1 MSTSFADLQT
11 LLADASLRDAHRLGR
26 RLEGARRIR
35 KPEARQ
41 AVLDEIA
48 GEAEKAAERTRLRG
62 ARVPRISYPEAL
74 PVSQKKD
81 AILKA
86 IRDHQVVIVAGETGS
101 GKTTQ
106 IPKICLELGRGVRGM
121 IGHTQP
127 RRIAARTVA
136 ERVAEELD
144 TPLGEA
150 VGWKVRFTD
159 QVNQDTTFIKLMT
172 DGILLAEI
180 QTDRELR
187 AYDTI
192 IIDEAH
198 ERSLNIDFLL
208 GYLAQLLPRRP
219 DLKVVITSATID
231 PERFARHF
239 GGFAT
244 VGTRGPIGSGDVPG
258 PGDAKGPGTATATG
272 TGTAEAT
279 GADPGPAAPT
289 AGGPVAG
296 PGPAG
301 PAGAAAPV
309 IEVSGRTYP
318 VEVRYR
324 PLLEEDGDE
333 GDRDQ
338 ITAISEAVDELQAEG
353 PGDILVFLS
362 GEREIRDTADAL
374 EKRGLRNTEILP
386 LYARLSHAEQHRV
399 FQRHSGRR
407 IVLATNVAETSL
419 TVPGIKYV
427 IDPGTARISRYSHRT
442 KVQRLPIERIS
453 QASANQRKG
462 RCGRTS
468 DGICIRLYSE
478 EDFESRPEFTDAE
491 ILRTNLASVI
501 LQMTAAGLGD
511 IEKFPFIDPP
521 DHRNIRDGVQLLQ
534 ELGAFDVAQAARQES
549 GQAARQEQEAE
560 QAVRQDAE
568 QPVRESRKGPRE
580 DSGRGSR
587 KDSSKRLTPL
597 GRKLSQ
603 LPVDP
608 RLARMVIEAD
618 RNGCVREVMVIA
630 AALSIQDPRERPAE
644 KQAQADQSHA
654 RFKDETSDF
663 LAFLNLWR
671 YVREQQKALSSS
683 AFRRMC
689 KAEYLNFL
697 RIREWQD
704 IYSQLRTV
712 AKQMG
717 IHLNED
723 DAADQAV
730 HVSLLAGL
738 LSHIGMKDVKD
749 GAKNEYLGAR
759 GAKFAVFPGS
769 ALFKKPPRFV
779 MSAELVETSR
789 LWARVNAKVEPEW
802 IEPLAGHLLKR
813 TYSEPHWEKDMAA
826 VMAYEKVTLYG
837 VPIVAQR
844 KVNYGRI
851 DPEISRELFV
861 RHALVEGDW
870 RTHHQFF
877 HDNRKL
883 LGEVEELEHRAR
895 RRDILVDDETL
906 YDFYDRRVP
915 DEVVSGAH
923 FDSWW
928 KKKRREEP
936 ELLDFERS
944 MLIND
949 KAGSVTKDDYP
960 DSWRQG
966 RLKFR
971 VTYQF
976 EPGTDAD
983 GVTVHIPLQVLNQVS
998 DEGFDWQIPGLR
1010 EEVVMELIRSLP
1022 KPIRRHYVPAPN
1034 YAKAFLER
1042 VASLPDPLAE
1052 PLPATLARE
1061 LKRMVGVPVTADDFD
1076 LSRVPDHLK
1085 VTFRIVDERRR
1096 GIAEDK
1102 DLEAL
1107 RLKLRPKARQALSK
1121 AAAATAERTGGA
1133 AVERT
1138 GLTDWTIG
1146 TLERVF
1152 ETRRAG
1158 QPVKAYPA
1166 LVDEGASVA
1175 VRLFDT
1181 EAEQR
1186 RAMWAG
1192 TRRLI
1197 LLNIPVNPA
1206 KFASDRLTNQQ
1217 KLALSSNPHG
1227 SVQALFDDC
1236 ATAAADKLIADH
1248 GGPAW
1253 DEASFRAL
1261 YDKVRADLV
1270 DATVR
1275 AVDQVRQ
1282 VLAAWQAC
1290 ERRLKATSSPALVK
1304 NVQDVREQ
1312 LAGLVPAGFVTRA
1325 GLRRLPDLMR
1335 YLVAVDRRLQQMP
1348 TSVQR
1353 DTTRME
1359 KVHEMRD
1366 EYAWLLEQL
1375 PQGRPVPQQV
1385 LDIRWMIE
1393 ELRVSYFAHALGTA
1407 YPVSDKRIVKA
1418 IDAAVP

>member
-1 MSTSFADLQT
+1 MSTHPAPALGA
-11 LLADASLRDAHRLGR
+11 LAPRLTELSLRDAHRLGR
-26 RLEGARRIR
+26 RLEGARKIR
-35 KPEARQ
+35 KPEARA
-41 AVLDEIA
+41 AVLAEI
-48 GEAEKAAERTRLRG
+48 EAEVGRAEDRMAGRRAL
-62 ARVPRISYPEAL
+62 VPEVTYPAQL

-81 AILKA
+81 DIAAA

-144 TPLGEA
+144 TPLGGA

-159 QVNQDTTFIKLMT
+159 QVNPDATFVKLMT

-208 GYLAQLLPRRP
+208 GYLAQLLPKRP

-231 PERFARHF
+231 PERFSRHF
-239 GGFAT
+239 GDA
-244 VGTRGPIGSGDVPG
+244 PI
-258 PGDAKGPGTATATG
+258 
-272 TGTAEAT
+272 
-279 GADPGPAAPT
+279 
-289 AGGPVAG
+289 
-296 PGPAG
+296 
-301 PAGAAAPV
+301 

-324 PLLEEDGDE
+324 PLLEEDGDDA
-333 GDRDQ
+333 DRDQ
-338 ITAISEAVDELQAEG
+338 ITAITDAVEELQKEG
-353 PGDILVFLS
+353 KGDILVFLS

-374 EKRGLRNTEILP
+374 TKKNYRFTEILP

-399 FQRHSGRR
+399 FQPHTGRR

-427 IDPGTARISRYSHRT
+427 IDPGFARISRYSHRT
-442 KVQRLPIERIS
+442 KVQRLPIEPVS

-478 EDFESRPEFTDAE
+478 DDFEARPEFTDAE

-511 IEKFPFIDPP
+511 IERFPFIDPP

-534 ELGAFDVAQAARQES
+534 ELNALDPAQK
-549 GQAARQEQEAE
+549 
-560 QAVRQDAE
+560 D
-568 QPVRESRKGPRE
+568 PR
-580 DSGRGSR
+580 
-587 KDSSKRLTPL
+587 KRLTET
-597 GRKLSQ
+597 GRKLAQ

-608 RLARMVIEAD
+608 RLARMVLEAD

-630 AALSIQDPRERPAE
+630 AALSIQDPRERPAD
-644 KQAQADQSHA
+644 KQAQADQQHA

-663 LAFLNLWR
+663 LAYLNLWR
-671 YVREQQKALSSS
+671 YVREQQRERGSSS
-683 AFRRMC
+683 FRRMC
-689 KAEYLNFL
+689 KQEYLNFL

-704 IYSQLRTV
+704 IYTQLRTV

-723 DAADQAV
+723 DAPADRV

-738 LSHIGMKDVKD
+738 LSHVGMKDVRE

-759 GAKFAVFPGS
+759 NAKFAVFPGS

-789 LWARVNAKVEPEW
+789 LWARVNARIEPEW
-802 IEPLAGHLLKR
+802 VEPLAAHLVKR
-813 TYSEPHWEKDMAA
+813 TYSEPHWEKDQAA
-826 VMAYEKVTLYG
+826 VMAFEKVTLYG

-851 DPEISRELFV
+851 DPEISRELFI
-861 RHALVEGDW
+861 RNALVEGDW
-870 RTHHQFF
+870 RTHHKFF
-877 HDNRKL
+877 SDNRRL
-883 LGEVEELEHRAR
+883 LTEVEELEHRAR

-906 YDFYDRRVP
+906 YDFYDRRIP
-915 DEVVSGAH
+915 EHVVSGAH

-928 KKKRREEP
+928 KHKRHEQP
-936 ELLDFERS
+936 DFLDFERE
-944 MLIND
+944 MLINE
-949 KAGSVTKDDYP
+949 KAGEVTKADYP

-966 RLKFR
+966 NLKFR

-976 EPGTDAD
+976 EPGADAD
-983 GVTVHIPLQVLNQVS
+983 GVTVHIPLQVLNQVT

-1010 EEVVMELIRSLP
+1010 EELVTELIRSLP
-1022 KPIRRHYVPAPN
+1022 KPIRRNYVPAPN
-1034 YAKAFLER
+1034 FAKAFLDR
-1042 VASLPDPLAE
+1042 AAAPSVSASLDRGDPHQE
-1052 PLPATLARE
+1052 PLTTAMTRE
-1061 LKRMVGVPVTADDFD
+1061 LRLMVGVPFEADDFD
-1076 LSRVPDHLK
+1076 LSKVPDHLK

-1096 GIAEDK
+1096 KLAEDK

-1107 RLKLRPKARQALSK
+1107 KLKLRPKARKALSQ
-1121 AAAATAERTGGA
+1121 AAAATAERSGGESL
-1133 AVERT
+1133 ERS

-1146 TLERVF
+1146 TLTRVF

-1166 LVDEGASVA
+1166 LVDDGDTVS
-1175 VRLFDT
+1175 VRLFDS
-1181 EAEQR
+1181 EAEQQQ
-1186 RAMWAG
+1186 AMWKG

-1197 LLNIPVNPA
+1197 LRNIPVNPA
-1206 KFASDRLTNQQ
+1206 KFASDRLTNAQ
-1217 KLALSSNPHG
+1217 KLALSANPHG
-1227 SVQALFDDC
+1227 SVQGLFDDC
-1236 ATAAADKLIADH
+1236 AMAAADKLIGDF

-1253 DEASFRAL
+1253 DEESYRKL
-1261 YDKVRADLV
+1261 YDRVRAEIV
-1270 DATVR
+1270 DTTVR
-1275 AVDQVRQ
+1275 TVGQVQQ

-1290 ERRLKATSSPALVK
+1290 ERRLKAVRSPALLP
-1304 NVQDVREQ
+1304 NLQDVRGQ
-1312 LAGLVPAGFVTRA
+1312 LDALVRPGFVTEA
-1325 GLRRLPDLMR
+1325 GLRRMPDLMR
-1335 YLVAVDRRLQQMP
+1335 YLVAADRRLQQMP
-1348 TSVQR
+1348 TNVQR
-1353 DTTRME
+1353 DTTRMQ

-1366 EYAWLLEQL
+1366 EYAWLLEQM
-1375 PQGRPVPQQV
+1375 PQGRPVPSAV

>member
-1 MSTSFADLQT
+1 MSTHPAPT
-11 LLADASLRDAHRLGR
+11 LGTLAPRLTELSLRDAHRLGR
-26 RLEGARRIR
+26 RLEGARKIR
-35 KPEARQ
+35 KPEARA
-41 AVLDEIA
+41 AVLAEI
-48 GEAEKAAERTRLRG
+48 EAEVAKAEQRVGERR
-62 ARVPRISYPEAL
+62 ARVPAVSYPEQL

-81 AILKA
+81 EIAAA

-106 IPKICLELGRGVRGM
+106 IPKICVELGRGVRGM

-136 ERVAEELD
+136 ERVADELD

-159 QVNQDTTFIKLMT
+159 QVNPDATFIKLMT

-208 GYLAQLLPRRP
+208 GYLAQLLPKRP

-231 PERFARHF
+231 PERFSRHF
-239 GGFAT
+239 GDA
-244 VGTRGPIGSGDVPG
+244 PI
-258 PGDAKGPGTATATG
+258 
-272 TGTAEAT
+272 
-279 GADPGPAAPT
+279 
-289 AGGPVAG
+289 
-296 PGPAG
+296 
-301 PAGAAAPV
+301 

-324 PLLEEDGDE
+324 PLLEEDGDDA
-333 GDRDQ
+333 DRDQ
-338 ITAISEAVDELQAEG
+338 ITAITDAVEELMGEG
-353 PGDILVFLS
+353 KGDILVFLS

-374 EKRGLRNTEILP
+374 EKKKYRFTEVLP

-399 FQRHSGRR
+399 FQQHTGRR

-427 IDPGTARISRYSHRT
+427 IDPGFARISRYSHRT
-442 KVQRLPIERIS
+442 KVQRLPIEPIS

-478 EDFESRPEFTDAE
+478 DDFDARPEFTDAE

-534 ELGAFDVAQAARQES
+534 ELGALDPAQKDVR
-549 GQAARQEQEAE
+549 
-560 QAVRQDAE
+560 
-568 QPVRESRKGPRE
+568 
-580 DSGRGSR
+580 
-587 KDSSKRLTPL
+587 KRLTDT
-597 GRKLSQ
+597 GRKLAQ

-608 RLARMVIEAD
+608 RLARMVLEAD
-618 RNGCVREVMVIA
+618 KNGCVREVMVIA

-644 KQAQADQSHA
+644 KQAQADQQHA

-671 YVREQQKALSSS
+671 YVREQQKERGSSS
-683 AFRRMC
+683 FRRMC
-689 KAEYLNFL
+689 KQEYLNFL

-704 IYSQLRTV
+704 IYTQLRTV

-717 IHLNED
+717 IHLNDQDAPED
-723 DAADQAV
+723 RV

-738 LSHIGMKDVKD
+738 LSHVGMKDVKE

-759 GAKFAVFPGS
+759 NAKFAIFPGS

-789 LWARVNAKVEPEW
+789 LWARVNAKIEPEW
-802 IEPLAGHLLKR
+802 VEPLAGHLLKR
-813 TYSEPHWEKDMAA
+813 TYSEPHWEKDQAA

-851 DPEISRELFV
+851 DPEVSRELFI
-861 RHALVEGDW
+861 RNALVEGDW
-870 RTHHQFF
+870 RTHHKFF
-877 HDNRKL
+877 ADNRKL
-883 LGEVEELEHRAR
+883 LTEVEELEHRAR

-906 YDFYDRRVP
+906 YDFYDQRVP
-915 DEVVSGAH
+915 EHVVSGAH

-928 KKKRREEP
+928 KHKRHDQP
-936 ELLDFERS
+936 DFLDFERE
-944 MLIND
+944 MLINE
-949 KAGSVTKDDYP
+949 KAGAVTKDDYP

-966 RLKFR
+966 PLKLR

-976 EPGTDAD
+976 EPGADAD
-983 GVTVHIPLQVLNQVS
+983 GVTVHVPLQVLNQVT

-1010 EEVVMELIRSLP
+1010 EQVVTELIRSLP
-1022 KPIRRHYVPAPN
+1022 KPIRRNYVPAPN
-1034 YAKAFLER
+1034 YAQKFLER
-1042 VASLPDPLAE
+1042 AVPLQE
-1052 PLPATLARE
+1052 PLTVTMARE
-1061 LKRMVGVPVTADDFD
+1061 LKRMVGVPFDAEDFD
-1076 LSRVPDHLK
+1076 WAKVPDHLK
-1085 VTFRIVDERRR
+1085 ITFRIVDERRR
-1096 GIAEDK
+1096 KLAEDK

-1107 RLKLRPKARQALSK
+1107 KLRLKPKARKALSQ
-1121 AAAATAERTGGA
+1121 AAAATAVRSGGESLERS
-1133 AVERT
+1133 

-1146 TLERVF
+1146 TLSRVF

-1166 LVDEGASVA
+1166 LVDDGDTVS

-1181 EAEQR
+1181 EAEQAQ
-1186 RAMWAG
+1186 AMWKG

-1197 LLNIPVNPA
+1197 LRNIPVNPA
-1206 KFASDRLTNQQ
+1206 KFASEKLTNQQ
-1217 KLALSSNPHG
+1217 KLNLSANPHG
-1227 SVQALFDDC
+1227 SIQALFDDC
-1236 ATAAADKLIADH
+1236 ATAAADKLIADF

-1253 DEASFRAL
+1253 DEESYRKL
-1261 YDKVRADLV
+1261 YDKVRAEIV
-1270 DATVR
+1270 DTTVR
-1275 AVDQVRQ
+1275 TVGQVQQ

-1290 ERRLKATSSPALVK
+1290 ERRLKAVRSPALLA
-1304 NVQDVREQ
+1304 NLQDVRGQ
-1312 LAGLVPAGFVTRA
+1312 LDALVKPGFVTEA
-1325 GLRRLPDLMR
+1325 GIRRLPDLMR
-1335 YLVAVDRRLQQMP
+1335 YLVAADRRLQQMP
-1348 TSVQR
+1348 TGVQR
-1353 DTTRME
+1353 DTSRME

-1366 EYAWLLEQL
+1366 EYAWLLEQM
-1375 PQGRPVPQQV
+1375 PPGRPVPQQV
-1385 LDIRWMIE
+1385 LDVRWMIE

-1418 IDAAVP
+1418 IDALAP

>member
-1 MSTSFADLQT
+1 MSTHPAPALGDLAPR
-11 LLADASLRDAHRLGR
+11 LAELSLRDAHRLGR

-35 KPEARQ
+35 KPEART
-41 AVLDEIA
+41 AVLAEI
-48 GEAEKAAERTRLRG
+48 EAEVTKAEARMAERR
-62 ARVPRISYPEAL
+62 ARVPAVTYPEQL
-74 PVSQKKD
+74 PVSQKKSD
-81 AILKA
+81 IADA

-136 ERVAEELD
+136 ERVADELD

-159 QVNQDTTFIKLMT
+159 QVNPDGTFVKLMT

-208 GYLAQLLPRRP
+208 GYLAQLLPKRP

-231 PERFARHF
+231 PERFSRHF
-239 GGFAT
+239 GDA
-244 VGTRGPIGSGDVPG
+244 PIV
-258 PGDAKGPGTATATG
+258 
-272 TGTAEAT
+272 
-279 GADPGPAAPT
+279 
-289 AGGPVAG
+289 
-296 PGPAG
+296 
-301 PAGAAAPV
+301 
-309 IEVSGRTYP
+309 EVSGRTYP

-324 PLLEEDGDE
+324 PLLEEDGDDA
-333 GDRDQ
+333 DRDQ
-338 ITAISEAVDELQAEG
+338 ITAITDAVEELQAEG
-353 PGDILVFLS
+353 KGDILVFLS

-374 EKRGLRNTEILP
+374 TKKNYRFTEVLP

-399 FQRHSGRR
+399 FQPHTGRR

-442 KVQRLPIERIS
+442 KVQRLPIEPVS

-478 EDFESRPEFTDAE
+478 DDFVSRPEFTDAE

-534 ELGAFDVAQAARQES
+534 ELNALDPTEKDVR
-549 GQAARQEQEAE
+549 
-560 QAVRQDAE
+560 
-568 QPVRESRKGPRE
+568 
-580 DSGRGSR
+580 
-587 KDSSKRLTPL
+587 KRLTET
-597 GRKLSQ
+597 GRKLAQ

-608 RLARMVIEAD
+608 RLARMVLEAD
-618 RNGCVREVMVIA
+618 KNGCAREVMVIA
-630 AALSIQDPRERPAE
+630 AALSIQDPRERPSD
-644 KQAQADQSHA
+644 KQTQADQQHA
-654 RFKDETSDF
+654 RFRDETSDF

-671 YVREQQKALSSS
+671 YVREQQKERGSS

-689 KAEYLNFL
+689 KQEFLNFL

-704 IYSQLRTV
+704 IYTQLRTV

-717 IHLNED
+717 IHLNEE
-723 DAADQAV
+723 DAADQSV

-738 LSHIGMKDVKD
+738 LSHVGMKDVKET
-749 GAKNEYLGAR
+749 GGESGRATGKNEYLGAR
-759 GAKFAVFPGS
+759 NAKFAIFPGS

-789 LWARVNAKVEPEW
+789 LWARVNAKIEPEW
-802 IEPLAGHLLKR
+802 VEPLAGHLLKR
-813 TYSEPHWEKDMAA
+813 TYSEPHWEKDQAA

-851 DPEISRELFV
+851 DPEASRELFI
-861 RHALVEGDW
+861 RNALVEGDW
-870 RTHHQFF
+870 RTHHKFF
-877 HDNRKL
+877 ADNRRL
-883 LGEVEELEHRAR
+883 LTEVEELEHRAR

-906 YDFYDRRVP
+906 FDFYDQRVP
-915 DEVVSGAH
+915 EHVVSGAH

-928 KKKRREEP
+928 KHKRHDEP

-944 MLIND
+944 MLINE
-949 KAGSVTKDDYP
+949 KAGAVTKDDYP

-976 EPGTDAD
+976 EPGADAD
-983 GVTVHIPLQVLNQVS
+983 GVTVHIPLQVLNQVT

-1010 EEVVMELIRSLP
+1010 EDVVTELIRSLP
-1022 KPIRRHYVPAPN
+1022 KPIRRNYVPAPN
-1034 YAKAFLER
+1034 VARAFLDR
-1042 VASLPDPLAE
+1042 AVPLQE
-1052 PLPATLARE
+1052 PLTTTMARE
-1061 LKRMVGVPVTADDFD
+1061 LKRMVGVTLTADDFD
-1076 LSRVPDHLK
+1076 WSRVPDHLK
-1085 VTFRIVDERRR
+1085 ITFRIVDERRR
-1096 GIAEDK
+1096 KLAEDK
-1102 DLEAL
+1102 DLQAL
-1107 RLKLRPKARQALSK
+1107 QLQLKPKARKAISQ
-1121 AAAATAERTGGA
+1121 AAAATAEREGGESL
-1133 AVERT
+1133 ERT

-1146 TLERVF
+1146 SLARVF

-1166 LVDEGASVA
+1166 LVDDGDTVS

-1181 EAEQR
+1181 EAEQAQ
-1186 RAMWAG
+1186 AMWKG

-1197 LLNIPVNPA
+1197 LRNIPVNPG
-1206 KFASDRLTNQQ
+1206 KFASDKLTNAQ
-1217 KLALSSNPHG
+1217 KLALSADPHG
-1227 SVQALFDDC
+1227 TVQALFDDC
-1236 ATAAADKLIADH
+1236 ATAAADKLIGDF

-1253 DEASFRAL
+1253 DEESYRKL
-1261 YDKVRADLV
+1261 YDRVRAEIV
-1270 DATVR
+1270 DTTVR
-1275 AVDQVRQ
+1275 TVGQVQQ

-1290 ERRLKATSSPALVK
+1290 ERRLKDVRSPVLLANLADVRGQLDALVK
-1304 NVQDVREQ
+1304 
-1312 LAGLVPAGFVTRA
+1312 PGFVTA
-1325 GLRRLPDLMR
+1325 TGLRRLADLMR
-1335 YLVAVDRRLQQMP
+1335 YLVAADRRLQQMP

-1359 KVHEMRD
+1359 KVHEMQD
-1366 EYAWLLEQL
+1366 EYAWLLEQM

-1418 IDAAVP
+1418 IDAAAP

>member
-1 MSTSFADLQT
+1 MSTSFADLQSQ
-11 LLADASLRDAHRLGR
+11 LGQLSLRDAHRLGR

-41 AVLDEIA
+41 SVLDEISAEAAKASERLA
-48 GEAEKAAERTRLRG
+48 GRS
-62 ARVPRISYPEAL
+62 ARMPALSYPEQL

-81 AILKA
+81 EILEA

-106 IPKICLELGRGVRGM
+106 IPKICMELGRGVRGM

-136 ERVAEELD
+136 ERVADELK

-159 QVNQDTTFIKLMT
+159 QVNPDATFVKLMT

-180 QTDRELR
+180 QTDRELL

-208 GYLAQLLPRRP
+208 GYLARLLPKRP

-231 PERFARHF
+231 PERFAKHF
-239 GGFAT
+239 GEA
-244 VGTRGPIGSGDVPG
+244 PIV
-258 PGDAKGPGTATATG
+258 
-272 TGTAEAT
+272 
-279 GADPGPAAPT
+279 
-289 AGGPVAG
+289 
-296 PGPAG
+296 
-301 PAGAAAPV
+301 
-309 IEVSGRTYP
+309 EVSGRTYP

-324 PLLEEDGDE
+324 PLLEGADDDTADS
-333 GDRDQ
+333 DRDQ
-338 ITAISEAVDELQAEG
+338 ITAICDAVDELDHEA
-353 PGDILVFLS
+353 PGDVLVFLS

-374 EKRGLRNTEILP
+374 NKRNLRHTEVLP

-399 FQRHSGRR
+399 FQRHTGRR

-427 IDPGTARISRYSHRT
+427 IDPGNARISRYSHRT

-478 EDFESRPEFTDAE
+478 DDFLTRPEFTDPE

-534 ELGAFDVAQAARQES
+534 ELGALETAEKSPEEGKR
-549 GQAARQEQEAE
+549 GQ
-560 QAVRQDAE
+560 
-568 QPVRESRKGPRE
+568 
-580 DSGRGSR
+580 
-587 KDSSKRLTPL
+587 RLTPL

-608 RLARMVIEAD
+608 RLARMVLEAD
-618 RNGCVREVMVIA
+618 KNGCAREVMVIA
-630 AALSIQDPRERPAE
+630 AALSIQDPRERPSE
-644 KQAQADQSHA
+644 KQTQADQNHA

-671 YVREQQKALSSS
+671 YIREQQKERGSSS
-683 AFRRMC
+683 FRRMC
-689 KAEYLNFL
+689 KQEYLNFL

-704 IYSQLRTV
+704 IYAQLRTV

-717 IHLNED
+717 ITVEELKGDEGVPE
-723 DAADQAV
+723 QAV
-730 HVSLLAGL
+730 HTSLLAGL
-738 LSHIGMKDVKD
+738 LSHIGLKDTE
-749 GAKNEYLGAR
+749 KNEYLGAR
-759 GAKFAVFPGS
+759 SAKFAIFPGS
-769 ALFKKPPRFV
+769 ALFKKQPRFV

-802 IEPLAGHLLKR
+802 IEPLAQHLLKR
-813 TYSEPHWEKDMAA
+813 TYSEPHWEKDQAA
-826 VMAYEKVTLYG
+826 VMAYERVTLYG

-844 KVNYGRI
+844 KINFGRI
-851 DPEISRELFV
+851 DQEASRDLFI
-861 RHALVEGDW
+861 RNALVEGDW

-906 YDFYDRRVP
+906 FDFYDRRIP
-915 DEVVSGAH
+915 EHVVSGAH

-928 KKKRREEP
+928 KHKRRDEP
-936 ELLDFERS
+936 DALDFERS
-944 MLIND
+944 MLINE
-949 KAGSVTKDDYP
+949 KAGAVTKDDYP

-966 RLKFR
+966 KLKFR

-976 EPGTDAD
+976 EPGADAD
-983 GVTVHIPLQVLNQVS
+983 GVTVHIPLQVLNQVTS
-998 DEGFDWQIPGLR
+998 EGFDWQIPGLR
-1010 EEVVMELIRSLP
+1010 EEVVTELIRSLP

-1034 YAKAFLER
+1034 YATKFLDR
-1042 VASLPDPLAE
+1042 AVPLQE
-1052 PLPATLARE
+1052 PLPLTLARE
-1061 LKRMVGVPVTADDFD
+1061 LQRMVGVPVTADDFD

-1085 VTFRIVDERRR
+1085 ITFRVTDERRR
-1096 GIAEDK
+1096 KVAEDK

-1107 RLKLRPKARQALSK
+1107 KVQLRPKARQALSK
-1121 AAAATAERTGGA
+1121 AAAATAGPSGESIERS
-1133 AVERT
+1133 

-1146 TLERVF
+1146 TLNRVF

-1166 LVDEGASVA
+1166 LVDQGATVA

-1181 EAEQR
+1181 EAEQQQ
-1186 RAMWAG
+1186 AMWRG

-1206 KFASDRLTNQQ
+1206 KFASDKLTNQQ
-1217 KLALSSNPHG
+1217 KLALSRNPHG
-1227 SVQALFDDC
+1227 SIQALFDDC
-1236 ATAAADKLIADH
+1236 ATAAADRLIAAH

-1253 DEASFRAL
+1253 DEASFRKL

-1270 DATVR
+1270 DLTVR
-1275 AVDQVRQ
+1275 TIGQVQ
-1282 VLAAWQAC
+1282 QILAAWQAC
-1290 ERRLKATSSPALVK
+1290 ERRLKATNSLVLIN
-1304 NVQDVREQ
+1304 NVTDVRDH
-1312 LAGLVPAGFVTRA
+1312 LARLVPPGFVTA
-1325 GLRRLPDLMR
+1325 TGLPRLPDLMR
-1335 YLVAVDRRLQQMP
+1335 YLVAEDRRLQQMP
-1348 TSVQR
+1348 TNVQR

-1359 KVHEMRD
+1359 KVHEMQD

-1375 PQGRPVPQQV
+1375 PQGRPVPKAV

-1407 YPVSDKRIVKA
+1407 QPVSDKRIVKA
-1418 IDAAVP
+1418 IDAAAP

>member
-1 MSTSFADLQT
+1 MSTSFADLQYR
-11 LLADASLRDAHRLGR
+11 LGQLSLRDAHRLGR

-41 AVLDEIA
+41 TVLDEIA
-48 GEAEKAAERTRLRG
+48 TEAGKAAERLALRATRMPAL
-62 ARVPRISYPEAL
+62 SYPEQL

-81 AILKA
+81 EILEA

-106 IPKICLELGRGVRGM
+106 IPKICMELGRGVRGM

-136 ERVAEELD
+136 ERVADELK

-159 QVNQDTTFIKLMT
+159 QVNPDATFVKLMT

-208 GYLAQLLPRRP
+208 GYLARLLPKRP

-239 GGFAT
+239 GEA
-244 VGTRGPIGSGDVPG
+244 PIV
-258 PGDAKGPGTATATG
+258 
-272 TGTAEAT
+272 
-279 GADPGPAAPT
+279 
-289 AGGPVAG
+289 
-296 PGPAG
+296 
-301 PAGAAAPV
+301 
-309 IEVSGRTYP
+309 EVSGRTYP

-324 PLLEEDGDE
+324 PLLEEEGDDS
-333 GDRDQ
+333 DRDQ
-338 ITAISEAVDELQAEG
+338 ITAICDAVDELQSEG
-353 PGDILVFLS
+353 PGDVLVFLS

-374 EKRGLRNTEILP
+374 NKKNLRHTEVLP

-399 FQRHSGRR
+399 FQRHTGRR

-427 IDPGTARISRYSHRT
+427 IDPGNARISRYSHRT

-478 EDFESRPEFTDAE
+478 DDFLTRPEFTDPE

-521 DHRNIRDGVQLLQ
+521 DHRNIRDGIQLLQ
-534 ELGAFDVAQAARQES
+534 ELGALDPE
-549 GQAARQEQEAE
+549 E
-560 QAVRQDAE
+560 
-568 QPVRESRKGPRE
+568 
-580 DSGRGSR
+580 
-587 KDSSKRLTPL
+587 KDPKKRLTQL

-608 RLARMVIEAD
+608 RLARMVIEAE
-618 RNGCVREVMVIA
+618 RNGCTREVMVIA
-630 AALSIQDPRERPAE
+630 AALSIQDPRERPSD
-644 KQAQADQSHA
+644 KQTQADQQHA

-671 YVREQQKALSSS
+671 YVREQQKERGSSS
-683 AFRRMC
+683 FRRMC
-689 KAEYLNFL
+689 KQEYLNYL

-704 IYSQLRTV
+704 IYAQLRTV

-717 IHLNED
+717 MQVEEPSAGT
-723 DAADQAV
+723 DAPEQSV
-730 HVSLLAGL
+730 HTSLLAGL
-738 LSHIGMKDVKD
+738 LSHIGLKDTE
-749 GAKNEYLGAR
+749 KNEYLGAR
-759 GAKFAVFPGS
+759 SAKFAIFPGS
-769 ALFKKPPRFV
+769 ALFKKQPRFV

-802 IEPLAGHLLKR
+802 IEPLAQHLLKR
-813 TYSEPHWEKDMAA
+813 TYSEPHWEKDQAA
-826 VMAYEKVTLYG
+826 VMAYERVTLYG

-844 KVNYGRI
+844 KINFGRI
-851 DPEISRELFV
+851 DAETSRDLFI
-861 RHALVEGDW
+861 RNALVEGDW

-906 YDFYDRRVP
+906 FDFYDRRIP
-915 DEVVSGAH
+915 DHVVSGAH

-928 KKKRREEP
+928 KHKRRDEP
-936 ELLDFERS
+936 DALDFERS
-944 MLIND
+944 MLINE
-949 KAGSVTKDDYP
+949 KAGAVTKDDYP

-966 RLKFR
+966 KLKFR

-976 EPGTDAD
+976 EPGADAD
-983 GVTVHIPLQVLNQVS
+983 GVTVHVPLQVLNQVTA
-998 DEGFDWQIPGLR
+998 EGFDWQIPGLR
-1010 EEVVMELIRSLP
+1010 KEVVTELIRSLP

-1034 YAKAFLER
+1034 YAGKFLDR
-1042 VASLPDPLAE
+1042 AVPLQE
-1052 PLPATLARE
+1052 PLPVTLARE
-1061 LKRMVGVPVTADDFD
+1061 LQRMVGVPVGADDFD
-1076 LSRVPDHLK
+1076 LTRIPDHLK
-1085 VTFRIVDERRR
+1085 ITFRIVDERRR
-1096 GIAEDK
+1096 KVAEDK
-1102 DLEAL
+1102 DLDAL
-1107 RLKLRPKARQALSK
+1107 KLQLRPKARQALSK
-1121 AAAATAERTGGA
+1121 AAAATAGPSGESIERS
-1133 AVERT
+1133 

-1146 TLERVF
+1146 TLNRVF

-1166 LVDEGASVA
+1166 LVDQGDTVA

-1181 EAEQR
+1181 EAEQLQS
-1186 RAMWAG
+1186 MWRG
-1192 TRRLI
+1192 TRKLI

-1206 KFASDRLTNQQ
+1206 KFASDKLTNQQ
-1217 KLALSSNPHG
+1217 KLALSRNPHG
-1227 SVQALFDDC
+1227 SIQALFEDC
-1236 ATAAADKLIADH
+1236 ATAAADRLIGAH

-1253 DEASFRAL
+1253 DEESFRKL

-1270 DATVR
+1270 ALTEHTVK
-1275 AVDQVRQ
+1275 QVQQ

-1290 ERRLKATSSPALVK
+1290 ERRLKATNSLVLVNNVTDARGQLAALV
-1304 NVQDVREQ
+1304 
-1312 LAGLVPAGFVTRA
+1312 PPGFVTA
-1325 GLRRLPDLMR
+1325 TGLRRLPDLMR

-1348 TSVQR
+1348 TAVQR

-1359 KVHEMRD
+1359 KVHEMQD
-1366 EYAWLLEQL
+1366 EYAWLLEQM
-1375 PQGRPVPQQV
+1375 PRGRPVPQEV

-1418 IDAAVP
+1418 IDAAAP

>member
-1 MSTSFADLQT
+1 MSTHPAPALGT
-11 LLADASLRDAHRLGR
+11 LAPRLTELSLRDAHRLGR
-26 RLEGARRIR
+26 RLEGARKIR
-35 KPEARQ
+35 KPEARA
-41 AVLDEIA
+41 AVLAEIETEVA
-48 GEAEKAAERTRLRG
+48 KAEQRIGERR
-62 ARVPRISYPEAL
+62 ARVPAVSYPEQL

-81 AILKA
+81 EIAAA

-106 IPKICLELGRGVRGM
+106 IPKICVELGRGVRGM

-136 ERVAEELD
+136 ERVADELD
-144 TPLGEA
+144 TPLGET

-159 QVNQDTTFIKLMT
+159 QVNPQSTFIKLMT

-208 GYLAQLLPRRP
+208 GYLAQLLPKRP

-231 PERFARHF
+231 PERFSRHF
-239 GGFAT
+239 GDA
-244 VGTRGPIGSGDVPG
+244 PI
-258 PGDAKGPGTATATG
+258 
-272 TGTAEAT
+272 
-279 GADPGPAAPT
+279 
-289 AGGPVAG
+289 
-296 PGPAG
+296 
-301 PAGAAAPV
+301 

-324 PLLEEDGDE
+324 PLLEEDGDDS
-333 GDRDQ
+333 DRDQ
-338 ITAISEAVDELQAEG
+338 ITAITDAVEELMGEG
-353 PGDILVFLS
+353 KGDILVFLS

-374 EKRGLRNTEILP
+374 EKKKYRFTEILP

-399 FQRHSGRR
+399 FQQHTGRR

-427 IDPGTARISRYSHRT
+427 IDPGFARISRYSHRT
-442 KVQRLPIERIS
+442 KVQRLPIEPVS

-478 EDFESRPEFTDAE
+478 DDFNARPEFTDAE

-534 ELGAFDVAQAARQES
+534 ELGALDPAQKDVR
-549 GQAARQEQEAE
+549 
-560 QAVRQDAE
+560 
-568 QPVRESRKGPRE
+568 
-580 DSGRGSR
+580 
-587 KDSSKRLTPL
+587 KRLTDT
-597 GRKLSQ
+597 GRKLAQ

-608 RLARMVIEAD
+608 RLARMVLEAD
-618 RNGCVREVMVIA
+618 KNGCVREVMVIA

-644 KQAQADQSHA
+644 KQAQADQQHA

-671 YVREQQKALSSS
+671 YVREQQKERGSSS
-683 AFRRMC
+683 FRRMC
-689 KAEYLNFL
+689 KQEYLNFL

-704 IYSQLRTV
+704 IYTQLRTV

-717 IHLNED
+717 IHLNDAD
-723 DAADQAV
+723 DAAPDDRV

-738 LSHIGMKDVKD
+738 LSHVGMKDVKE

-759 GAKFAVFPGS
+759 NAKFAIFPGS

-789 LWARVNAKVEPEW
+789 LWARVNAKIEPEW
-802 IEPLAGHLLKR
+802 VEPLAGHLLKR
-813 TYSEPHWEKDMAA
+813 TYSEPHWEKDQAA

-851 DPEISRELFV
+851 DPEVSRELFI
-861 RHALVEGDW
+861 RNALVEGDW
-870 RTHHQFF
+870 RTHHKFF
-877 HDNRKL
+877 ADNRKL
-883 LGEVEELEHRAR
+883 LTEVEELEHRAR

-906 YDFYDRRVP
+906 YDFYDQRVP
-915 DEVVSGAH
+915 EHVVSGAH

-928 KKKRREEP
+928 KHKRHEQP
-936 ELLDFERS
+936 DFLDFERE
-944 MLIND
+944 MLINE
-949 KAGSVTKDDYP
+949 KAGAVTKDDYP

-966 RLKFR
+966 PLKFR

-976 EPGTDAD
+976 EPGADAD
-983 GVTVHIPLQVLNQVS
+983 GVTVHVPLQVLNQVT

-1010 EEVVMELIRSLP
+1010 EQVVTELIRSLP
-1022 KPIRRHYVPAPN
+1022 KPVRRHYVPAPN
-1034 YAKAFLER
+1034 YAQAFLDR
-1042 VASLPDPLAE
+1042 AVPLQE
-1052 PLPATLARE
+1052 PLTVTMARE
-1061 LKRMVGVPVTADDFD
+1061 LKRMVGVPFDAEDFD
-1076 LSRVPDHLK
+1076 WAKVPDHLK
-1085 VTFRIVDERRR
+1085 ITFRIVDERRR
-1096 GIAEDK
+1096 KLAEDK

-1107 RLKLRPKARQALSK
+1107 KLRLRPKARKALSQ
-1121 AAAATAERTGGA
+1121 AAAATAQRSGGESLERS
-1133 AVERT
+1133 

-1146 TLERVF
+1146 TLTRVF

-1166 LVDEGASVA
+1166 LVDDGPQANTVS

-1181 EAEQR
+1181 EAEQAQ
-1186 RAMWAG
+1186 AMWKG

-1197 LLNIPVNPA
+1197 LRNIPVNPA
-1206 KFASDRLTNQQ
+1206 KFASENLTNQQ
-1217 KLALSSNPHG
+1217 KLGLSANPHG
-1227 SVQALFDDC
+1227 SIQALFDDC
-1236 ATAAADKLIADH
+1236 AMAAADKLIADF

-1253 DEASFRAL
+1253 DEESYRKL
-1261 YDKVRADLV
+1261 YDKVRAEIV
-1270 DATVR
+1270 DTTVR
-1275 AVDQVRQ
+1275 TVGQVQQ

-1290 ERRLKATSSPALVK
+1290 ERRLKTVRSPALLA
-1304 NVQDVREQ
+1304 NLQDVRTQ
-1312 LAGLVPAGFVTRA
+1312 LDALVKPGFVTEA
-1325 GLRRLPDLMR
+1325 GIKRLPDLMR
-1335 YLVAVDRRLQQMP
+1335 YLVAADRRLQQMP
-1348 TSVQR
+1348 TDAQR
-1353 DTTRME
+1353 DTSRME

-1366 EYAWLLEQL
+1366 EYAWLLEQM

-1385 LDIRWMIE
+1385 LEVRWMIE

-1418 IDAAVP
+1418 IDALAP

>member
-1 MSTSFADLQT
+1 MSTHPAPAPGSPAFADLAARLT
-11 LLADASLRDAHRLGR
+11 ELSLRDAHRLGR

-35 KPEARQ
+35 KPQAQ
-41 AVLDEIA
+41 AAVLTEI
-48 GEAEKAAERTRLRG
+48 EAEVDKGQERTAVRRAL
-62 ARVPRISYPEAL
+62 VPAVTYPEQL

-81 AILKA
+81 EIAAA

-159 QVNQDTTFIKLMT
+159 QVNQDATFVKLMT

-180 QTDRELR
+180 QTDRELH
-187 AYDTI
+187 AYDTL

-208 GYLAQLLPRRP
+208 GYLAQLLPKRP

-231 PERFARHF
+231 PERFSRHF
-239 GGFAT
+239 GDA
-244 VGTRGPIGSGDVPG
+244 PIV
-258 PGDAKGPGTATATG
+258 
-272 TGTAEAT
+272 
-279 GADPGPAAPT
+279 
-289 AGGPVAG
+289 
-296 PGPAG
+296 
-301 PAGAAAPV
+301 
-309 IEVSGRTYP
+309 EVSGRTYP

-324 PLLEEDGDE
+324 PLLEDDSDDS
-333 GDRDQ
+333 DRDQ
-338 ITAISEAVDELQAEG
+338 ITAICDAVEELQGEG
-353 PGDILVFLS
+353 KGDILVFLS

-374 EKRGLRNTEILP
+374 TKKNYRFTEVLP

-399 FQRHSGRR
+399 FQQHTGRR

-427 IDPGTARISRYSHRT
+427 IDPGFARISRYSHRT
-442 KVQRLPIERIS
+442 KVQRLPIEAIS

-478 EDFESRPEFTDAE
+478 DDFEARPEFTDAE

-534 ELGAFDVAQAARQES
+534 ELGALDP
-549 GQAARQEQEAE
+549 AE
-560 QAVRQDAE
+560 
-568 QPVRESRKGPRE
+568 
-580 DSGRGSR
+580 
-587 KDSSKRLTPL
+587 KDSRKRLTQT
-597 GRKLSQ
+597 GRKLAQ

-608 RLARMVIEAD
+608 RLARMVLEAD
-618 RNGCVREVMVIA
+618 KNGCVREVMVIA
-630 AALSIQDPRERPAE
+630 AALSIQDPRERPAD
-644 KQAQADQSHA
+644 KQTQADQQHA

-663 LAFLNLWR
+663 LAYLNLWR
-671 YVREQQKALSSS
+671 YVREQQKERGSSS
-683 AFRRMC
+683 FRRMC
-689 KAEYLNFL
+689 KQEYLNFL

-704 IYSQLRTV
+704 IYTQLRTV

-717 IHLNED
+717 IHLNEE
-723 DAADQAV
+723 DAADQSV

-738 LSHIGMKDVKD
+738 LSHVGMKDVKD
-749 GAKNEYLGAR
+749 GNKNEYLGAR
-759 GAKFAVFPGS
+759 SAKFAIFPGS
-769 ALFKKPPRFV
+769 ALFKKQPRFV

-789 LWARVNAKVEPEW
+789 LWARVNAKIEPEW
-802 IEPLAGHLLKR
+802 VEPLAEHLLKR
-813 TYSEPHWEKDMAA
+813 TYSEPHWEKDQAA

-851 DPEISRELFV
+851 DPESSRELFI
-861 RHALVEGDW
+861 RNALVEGDW
-870 RTHHQFF
+870 RTHHKFF
-877 HDNRKL
+877 ADNRKL
-883 LGEVEELEHRAR
+883 LSEVEELEHRAR
-895 RRDILVDDETL
+895 RRDIVVDDETL
-906 YDFYDRRVP
+906 FDFYDERVP
-915 DEVVSGAH
+915 EHVVSGAH

-928 KKKRREEP
+928 KRKRHEQP
-936 ELLDFERS
+936 EFLDFERA
-944 MLIND
+944 MLIRES
-949 KAGSVTKDDYP
+949 AEAVTKADYP
-960 DSWRQG
+960 DAWHQG
-966 RLKFR
+966 PLKFR

-976 EPGTDAD
+976 EPGADAD
-983 GVTVHIPLQVLNQVS
+983 GVTVHVPLQVLNQVT

-1010 EEVVMELIRSLP
+1010 EELVTELIRSLP
-1022 KPIRRHYVPAPN
+1022 KPIRRNYVPAPN
-1034 YAKAFLER
+1034 FAQRFLATA
-1042 VASLPDPLAE
+1042 VPLQE
-1052 PLPATLARE
+1052 PLTVTMARE
-1061 LKRMVGVPVTADDFD
+1061 LKRMVGVPFDAEDFD
-1076 LSRVPDHLK
+1076 WARVPEHLRI
-1085 VTFRIVDERRR
+1085 TFRIVDERRR
-1096 GIAEDK
+1096 NLAEDK

-1107 RLKLRPKARQALSK
+1107 RLKLRPKARQALSQ
-1121 AAAATAERTGGA
+1121 AAAATASREGGESLERK
-1133 AVERT
+1133 

-1146 TLERVF
+1146 SLTRVF

-1166 LVDEGASVA
+1166 LVDDGDTVS

-1181 EAEQR
+1181 EAEQAE
-1186 RAMWAG
+1186 AMWKG

-1197 LLNIPVNPA
+1197 VRNIPVSPA
-1206 KFASDRLTNQQ
+1206 KFASEKLTNPQ
-1217 KLALSSNPHG
+1217 KLALSANPHG
-1227 SVQALFDDC
+1227 TIQALFDDC
-1236 ATAAADKLIADH
+1236 ATAAADKLIGDF

-1253 DEASFRAL
+1253 DEESYRKL
-1261 YDKVRADLV
+1261 YDKVRAEIV
-1270 DATVR
+1270 DTTVR
-1275 AVDQVRQ
+1275 TVGQVQQ

-1290 ERRLKATSSPALVK
+1290 ERRLKTVRSPALLA
-1304 NVQDVREQ
+1304 NLADVRAQ
-1312 LAGLVPAGFVTRA
+1312 LDALVRPGFVTA
-1325 GLRRLPDLMR
+1325 TGLRRLPDLMR
-1335 YLVAVDRRLQQMP
+1335 YLVAADRRLQQMP
-1348 TSVQR
+1348 TNVQR

-1385 LDIRWMIE
+1385 LDVRWMIE

-1407 YPVSDKRIVKA
+1407 YPISDKRIVKA
-1418 IDAAVP
+1418 IDALAP

>member
-1 MSTSFADLQT
+1 MSTHPAPALGT
-11 LLADASLRDAHRLGR
+11 LAPRLTELSLRDAHRLGR
-26 RLEGARRIR
+26 RLEGARKIR
-35 KPEARQ
+35 KPEARA
-41 AVLDEIA
+41 AVLAEI
-48 GEAEKAAERTRLRG
+48 EAEVAKAEARIGERT
-62 ARVPRISYPEAL
+62 ARVPAVTYPEQL
-74 PVSQKKD
+74 PVSQKKTEIAD
-81 AILKA
+81 A

-159 QVNQDTTFIKLMT
+159 QVNPDATFIKLMT

-231 PERFARHF
+231 PERFSRHF
-239 GGFAT
+239 GDA
-244 VGTRGPIGSGDVPG
+244 PIV
-258 PGDAKGPGTATATG
+258 
-272 TGTAEAT
+272 
-279 GADPGPAAPT
+279 
-289 AGGPVAG
+289 
-296 PGPAG
+296 
-301 PAGAAAPV
+301 
-309 IEVSGRTYP
+309 EVSGRTYP

-324 PLLEEDGDE
+324 PLLEEDTDDA
-333 GDRDQ
+333 DRDQ
-338 ITAISEAVDELQAEG
+338 ITAITDAVEELMAEG

-374 EKRGLRNTEILP
+374 TRKQYRFTEILP

-399 FQRHSGRR
+399 FQPHTGRR

-427 IDPGTARISRYSHRT
+427 IDPGFARISRYSHRT
-442 KVQRLPIERIS
+442 KVQRLPIEPVS

-468 DGICIRLYSE
+468 DGICVRLYSE
-478 EDFESRPEFTDAE
+478 DDFVARPEFTDAE

-534 ELGAFDVAQAARQES
+534 ELGALDPTQK
-549 GQAARQEQEAE
+549 
-560 QAVRQDAE
+560 D
-568 QPVRESRKGPRE
+568 PR
-580 DSGRGSR
+580 
-587 KDSSKRLTPL
+587 KRLTDT
-597 GRKLSQ
+597 GRKLAQ

-608 RLARMVIEAD
+608 RLARMVLEAD
-618 RNGCVREVMVIA
+618 KNGCVREVMVIA
-630 AALSIQDPRERPAE
+630 AALSIQDPRERPAD
-644 KQAQADQSHA
+644 KQTQADQQHA

-663 LAFLNLWR
+663 LAYLNLWR
-671 YVREQQKALSSS
+671 YIREQQKERGSSS
-683 AFRRMC
+683 FRRMC
-689 KAEYLNFL
+689 KQEYLNFL

-704 IYSQLRTV
+704 IYTQLRTV

-717 IHLNED
+717 IHVNED
-723 DAADQAV
+723 DAPADRI

-738 LSHIGMKDVKD
+738 LSHIGMKDVKE

-759 GAKFAVFPGS
+759 NAKFAIFPGS

-789 LWARVNAKVEPEW
+789 LWARVNAKIEPEW
-802 IEPLAGHLLKR
+802 VEPLAGHLLKR
-813 TYSEPHWEKDMAA
+813 TYSEPHWEKDQAA

-851 DPEISRELFV
+851 DPEASRELFI
-861 RHALVEGDW
+861 RNALVEGDW
-870 RTHHQFF
+870 RTHHKFF
-877 HDNRKL
+877 ADNRRL
-883 LGEVEELEHRAR
+883 LSEVEELEHRAR
-895 RRDILVDDETL
+895 RRDIVVDDETL
-906 YDFYDRRVP
+906 FDFYDQRVP
-915 DEVVSGAH
+915 EHVVSGAH

-928 KKKRREEP
+928 KHKRHEQP
-936 ELLDFERS
+936 DFLDFERE
-944 MLIND
+944 MLINE
-949 KAGSVTKDDYP
+949 KAGAVTKDDYP

-976 EPGTDAD
+976 EPGADAD
-983 GVTVHIPLQVLNQVS
+983 GVTVHIPLQVLNQVT

-1010 EEVVMELIRSLP
+1010 EELVTELIRSLP
-1022 KPIRRHYVPAPN
+1022 KPIRRNYVPAPN
-1034 YAKAFLER
+1034 YAKAFLEKA
-1042 VASLPDPLAE
+1042 VPLQE
-1052 PLPATLARE
+1052 PLTTTMARE
-1061 LKRMVGVPVTADDFD
+1061 LKRMVGVPFEQEDFD
-1076 LSRVPDHLK
+1076 WSKVPDHLK
-1085 VTFRIVDERRR
+1085 ITFRIVDERRR
-1096 GIAEDK
+1096 KLAEDK

-1107 RLKLRPKARQALSK
+1107 KLKLKPKARKALSQ
-1121 AAAATAERTGGA
+1121 AAAATAERQGGESL
-1133 AVERT
+1133 ERT

-1146 TLERVF
+1146 TLTQVF

-1158 QPVKAYPA
+1158 QPVKAFPA
-1166 LVDEGASVA
+1166 LVDDGDTVS

-1181 EAEQR
+1181 EAEQAE
-1186 RAMWAG
+1186 AMWKG

-1197 LLNIPVNPA
+1197 LRNIPVNPA
-1206 KFASDRLTNQQ
+1206 KFASEKLTNQQ
-1217 KLALSSNPHG
+1217 KLALSANPHG
-1227 SVQALFDDC
+1227 TMQALFDDC
-1236 ATAAADKLIADH
+1236 AMAAADKLIGDF

-1253 DEASFRAL
+1253 DEESYRKLFDR
-1261 YDKVRADLV
+1261 VRAEIV
-1270 DATVR
+1270 DTTVR
-1275 AVDQVRQ
+1275 TVAQVQQ

-1290 ERRLKATSSPALVK
+1290 ERRLKAVRSPALLP
-1304 NVQDVREQ
+1304 NLADVRAQ
-1312 LAGLVPAGFVTRA
+1312 LDALVKPGFVTEA
-1325 GLRRLPDLMR
+1325 GIRRLPDLMR
-1335 YLVAVDRRLQQMP
+1335 YLVAADRRLQQMP
-1348 TSVQR
+1348 TNVQR
-1353 DTTRME
+1353 DTTRMD
-1359 KVHEMRD
+1359 KVREMQD

-1375 PQGRPVPQQV
+1375 PQGRPVPSSV
-1385 LDIRWMIE
+1385 RDIRWMIE

-1407 YPVSDKRIVKA
+1407 YPISDKRIVKA
-1418 IDAAVP
+1418 IDAVAP

>member
-1 MSTSFADLQT
+1 MSTHSAPALGS
-11 LLADASLRDAHRLGR
+11 LASRLTELSLRDAHRLGR
-26 RLEGARRIR
+26 RLEGARKIR
-35 KPEARQ
+35 KPEARA
-41 AVLDEIA
+41 AVLGEI
-48 GEAEKAAERTRLRG
+48 EAEVAAAEERMGARR
-62 ARVPRISYPEAL
+62 ARVPEVRYPEQL

-81 AILKA
+81 AIAEA

-106 IPKICLELGRGVRGM
+106 IPKICMELGRGVRGM

-159 QVNQDTTFIKLMT
+159 QVNPDATFVKLMT

-208 GYLAQLLPRRP
+208 GYLAQLLPKRP

-231 PERFARHF
+231 PERFSRHF
-239 GGFAT
+239 GDA
-244 VGTRGPIGSGDVPG
+244 PI
-258 PGDAKGPGTATATG
+258 
-272 TGTAEAT
+272 
-279 GADPGPAAPT
+279 
-289 AGGPVAG
+289 
-296 PGPAG
+296 
-301 PAGAAAPV
+301 

-324 PLLEEDGDE
+324 PLLEEDSDDA
-333 GDRDQ
+333 DRDQ
-338 ITAISEAVDELQAEG
+338 ITAITDAVEELMAEG

-374 EKRGLRNTEILP
+374 TRKRYRSTEVLP

-399 FQRHSGRR
+399 FQQHGGRR

-427 IDPGTARISRYSHRT
+427 IDPGFARISRYSHRT
-442 KVQRLPIERIS
+442 KVQRLPIEPVS

-478 EDFESRPEFTDAE
+478 DDFLARPEFTDAE

-501 LQMTAAGLGD
+501 LQMTAAGLGE

-521 DHRNIRDGVQLLQ
+521 DHRNIRDGVQLLH
-534 ELGAFDVAQAARQES
+534 ELGALDPTQK
-549 GQAARQEQEAE
+549 
-560 QAVRQDAE
+560 D
-568 QPVRESRKGPRE
+568 PR
-580 DSGRGSR
+580 
-587 KDSSKRLTPL
+587 KRLTQT
-597 GRKLSQ
+597 GRKLAQ

-608 RLARMVIEAD
+608 RLARMVLEAD
-618 RNGCVREVMVIA
+618 RNGCAREVMVIA
-630 AALSIQDPRERPAE
+630 AALSIQDPRERPSD
-644 KQAQADQSHA
+644 KQTQADQQHA
-654 RFKDETSDF
+654 RFRDETSDF

-671 YVREQQKALSSS
+671 YVREQQKERGSSS
-683 AFRRMC
+683 FRRMC
-689 KAEYLNFL
+689 KQEFLNFL

-704 IYSQLRTV
+704 IYTQLRTV

-717 IHLNED
+717 IHLNEE
-723 DAADQAV
+723 DAPADRI
-730 HVSLLAGL
+730 HVSLLSGL
-738 LSHIGMKDVKD
+738 LSHIGMKDVKESKDSGQGGRRD
-749 GAKNEYLGAR
+749 GGRNEYLGAR
-759 GAKFAVFPGS
+759 NAKFAVFPGS

-789 LWARVNAKVEPEW
+789 LWARVNAKIEPEW
-802 IEPLAGHLLKR
+802 VEPLAEHLLKR
-813 TYSEPHWEKDMAA
+813 TYSEPHWEKDQAA

-851 DPEISRELFV
+851 DPEVSRELFI
-861 RHALVEGDW
+861 RNALVEGDW
-870 RTHHQFF
+870 RTHHKFYA
-877 HDNRKL
+877 DNRKL
-883 LGEVEELEHRAR
+883 LTEVEELEHRAR

-906 YDFYDRRVP
+906 FDFYDRRIP
-915 DEVVSGAH
+915 DHVVSGAH

-928 KKKRREEP
+928 KHKRREEP
-936 ELLDFERS
+936 EFLDFERE
-944 MLIND
+944 MLIRESAD
-949 KAGSVTKDDYP
+949 AVTKADYP
-960 DSWRQG
+960 DTWRQG
-966 RLKFR
+966 PLKFR

-976 EPGTDAD
+976 EPGADAD
-983 GVTVHIPLQVLNQVS
+983 GVTVHIPLQVLNQVT

-1010 EEVVMELIRSLP
+1010 EDVVTELIRSLP
-1022 KPIRRHYVPAPN
+1022 KPIRRNYVPAPN

-1042 VASLPDPLAE
+1042 AVPLQE
-1052 PLPATLARE
+1052 PLTVTMARE
-1061 LKRMVGVPVTADDFD
+1061 LKRMVGVPFEADDFD
-1076 LSRVPDHLK
+1076 WSRVPDHLK

-1096 GIAEDK
+1096 TLAEDK

-1107 RLKLRPKARQALSK
+1107 KLKLRPKARKALSQ
-1121 AAAATAERTGGA
+1121 AAAATAQREGGESLER
-1133 AVERT
+1133 R

-1146 TLERVF
+1146 SLTQVF

-1166 LVDEGASVA
+1166 LVDDGDSVS
-1175 VRLFDT
+1175 VRLFDS
-1181 EAEQR
+1181 EAEQAE
-1186 RAMWAG
+1186 AMWKG
-1192 TRRLI
+1192 TRRLV
-1197 LLNIPVNPA
+1197 LLGIPVNPA
-1206 KFASDRLTNQQ
+1206 KFASEKLTNPQ
-1217 KLALSSNPHG
+1217 KLALSANPHG

-1236 ATAAADKLIADH
+1236 ATAAADKLIADF
-1248 GGPAW
+1248 GGPVW
-1253 DEASFRAL
+1253 DEESFRKL
-1261 YDKVRADLV
+1261 FDKVRAEIV
-1270 DATVR
+1270 DTTVR
-1275 AVDQVRQ
+1275 AVGQVQQ

-1290 ERRLKATSSPALVK
+1290 ERRLKGVSSPALLP
-1304 NVQDVREQ
+1304 NLQDVRKQ
-1312 LAGLVPAGFVTRA
+1312 LDGLVRPGFVTGT

-1335 YLVAVDRRLQQMP
+1335 YLVAADRRLQQMP
-1348 TSVQR
+1348 TNVQR
-1353 DTTRME
+1353 DTTRMA
-1359 KVHEMRD
+1359 KVHEMQD
-1366 EYAWLLEQL
+1366 EYAWLLEQM

-1385 LDIRWMIE
+1385 RDIRWMIE

>member
-1 MSTSFADLQT
+1 MSTHSAPALGS
-11 LLADASLRDAHRLGR
+11 LAPRLSELSLRDAHRLGR
-26 RLEGARRIR
+26 RLEGARKIR
-35 KPEARQ
+35 KPEARA
-41 AVLDEIA
+41 AVLAEI
-48 GEAEKAAERTRLRG
+48 EAEVARAEERMEGRR
-62 ARVPRISYPEAL
+62 ARVPAVRYPEQL

-81 AILKA
+81 AIAEA

-136 ERVAEELD
+136 ERVAEEMN

-159 QVNQDTTFIKLMT
+159 QVNQDQTYIKLMT

-208 GYLAQLLPRRP
+208 GYLAQLLPKRP

-231 PERFARHF
+231 PERFSRHF
-239 GGFAT
+239 GDA
-244 VGTRGPIGSGDVPG
+244 PI
-258 PGDAKGPGTATATG
+258 
-272 TGTAEAT
+272 
-279 GADPGPAAPT
+279 
-289 AGGPVAG
+289 
-296 PGPAG
+296 
-301 PAGAAAPV
+301 

-324 PLLEEDGDE
+324 PLLEEDSEDA
-333 GDRDQ
+333 DRDQ
-338 ITAISEAVDELQAEG
+338 ITAITDAVEELMGEG
-353 PGDILVFLS
+353 KGDILVFLS

-374 EKRGLRNTEILP
+374 EKKKYRFTEILP

-399 FQRHSGRR
+399 FQPHTGRR

-427 IDPGTARISRYSHRT
+427 IDPGFARISRYSHRT
-442 KVQRLPIERIS
+442 KVQRLPIEPIS

-478 EDFESRPEFTDAE
+478 DDFLARPEFTDAE

-534 ELGAFDVAQAARQES
+534 ELGALDPQQK
-549 GQAARQEQEAE
+549 
-560 QAVRQDAE
+560 D
-568 QPVRESRKGPRE
+568 PR
-580 DSGRGSR
+580 
-587 KDSSKRLTPL
+587 KRLTDM
-597 GRKLSQ
+597 GRKLAQ

-608 RLARMVIEAD
+608 RLARMVLEAD

-630 AALSIQDPRERPAE
+630 AALSIQDPRERPAD
-644 KQAQADQSHA
+644 KQAQADQQHA

-663 LAFLNLWR
+663 LAYLNLWR
-671 YVREQQKALSSS
+671 YVREQQRERGSSS
-683 AFRRMC
+683 FRRMC
-689 KAEYLNFL
+689 KQEYLNFL

-717 IHLNED
+717 IHLDEN
-723 DAADQAV
+723 DAPTDRI

-749 GAKNEYLGAR
+749 GNKNEYLGAR
-759 GAKFAVFPGS
+759 NAKFAIFPGS
-769 ALFKKPPRFV
+769 ALFRKQPRFV

-789 LWARVNAKVEPEW
+789 LWARVNAKIEPEW
-802 IEPLAGHLLKR
+802 VEPLAEHLLKR
-813 TYSEPHWEKDMAA
+813 TYSEPHWEKDQAA

-851 DPEISRELFV
+851 DPEVSRELFI
-861 RHALVEGDW
+861 RNALVEGDW
-870 RTHHQFF
+870 RTHHKFF
-877 HDNRKL
+877 ADNRKL
-883 LGEVEELEHRAR
+883 LSEVEELEHRAR
-895 RRDILVDDETL
+895 RRDIVVDDETL
-906 YDFYDRRVP
+906 FDFYEQRVP
-915 DEVVSGAH
+915 EHVVSGAH

-928 KKKRREEP
+928 KRKRQEQP
-936 ELLDFERS
+936 DFLDFERE
-944 MLIND
+944 MLIRES
-949 KAGSVTKDDYP
+949 AEVVTKADYP

-966 RLKFR
+966 QLKFR

-976 EPGTDAD
+976 EPGADAD
-983 GVTVHIPLQVLNQVS
+983 GVTVHVPLQVLNQVT

-1010 EEVVMELIRSLP
+1010 EELVTELIRSLP
-1022 KPIRRHYVPAPN
+1022 KPIRRNYVPAPN
-1034 YAKAFLER
+1034 FARRFLDTA
-1042 VASLPDPLAE
+1042 VPPPVSASLDRGDHHQE
-1052 PLPATLARE
+1052 PLTVTMARE
-1061 LKRMVGVPVTADDFD
+1061 LKRMVGVPFEADDFD
-1076 LSRVPDHLK
+1076 WSRVPDHLRI
-1085 VTFRIVDERRR
+1085 TFRIVDERRR
-1096 GIAEDK
+1096 KLAEDK

-1107 RLKLRPKARQALSK
+1107 KLRLRPKARKALSQ
-1121 AAAATAERTGGA
+1121 AAAATAERQGGESL
-1133 AVERT
+1133 ERS

-1146 TLERVF
+1146 SLTRVF

-1158 QPVKAYPA
+1158 QPVKAFPA
-1166 LVDEGASVA
+1166 LVDDGDTVS

-1181 EAEQR
+1181 EAEQAE
-1186 RAMWAG
+1186 AMWRG

-1197 LLNIPVNPA
+1197 LRNIPVNPA
-1206 KFASDRLTNQQ
+1206 KFASDRLTNPQ
-1217 KLALSSNPHG
+1217 KLALSANPHG

-1236 ATAAADKLIADH
+1236 AMAAADKLIGDF

-1253 DEASFRAL
+1253 DEESYRKL
-1261 YDKVRADLV
+1261 YEKVRAEIV

-1275 AVDQVRQ
+1275 TVGQVQQ

-1290 ERRLKATSSPALVK
+1290 ERRLKGVQSPVLLANLTDVRKQLNALVK
-1304 NVQDVREQ
+1304 
-1312 LAGLVPAGFVTRA
+1312 PGFVTA
-1325 GLRRLPDLMR
+1325 TGTRRLPDLMR
-1335 YLVAVDRRLQQMP
+1335 YLVAADRRLQQMP
-1348 TSVQR
+1348 TNVQR

-1359 KVHEMRD
+1359 KVHEMQD
-1366 EYAWLLEQL
+1366 EYAWLLEQM

-1385 LDIRWMIE
+1385 LDVRWMIE

-1418 IDAAVP
+1418 IDALAP

>member
-1 MSTSFADLQT
+1 MSTSFADLQA
-11 LLADASLRDAHRLGR
+11 LLAQSSLRDAHRLGR

-41 AVLDEIA
+41 AVVDEIA
-48 GEAEKAAERTRLRG
+48 AEAEKSAAKVAARAARL
-62 ARVPRISYPEAL
+62 PEITYPENL

-81 AILKA
+81 EIADA

-106 IPKICLELGRGVRGM
+106 IPKICMELGRGVRGM

-136 ERVAEELD
+136 DRIADELR

-159 QVNQDTTFIKLMT
+159 QVNPESTFVKLMT

-239 GGFAT
+239 GGFAS
-244 VGTRGPIGSGDVPG
+244 VDMENSEDGAQQSAPIV
-258 PGDAKGPGTATATG
+258 
-272 TGTAEAT
+272 
-279 GADPGPAAPT
+279 
-289 AGGPVAG
+289 
-296 PGPAG
+296 
-301 PAGAAAPV
+301 
-309 IEVSGRTYP
+309 EVSGRTYP

-324 PLLEEDGDE
+324 PLLEEDSEDS
-333 GDRDQ
+333 DRDQ
-338 ITAISEAVDELQAEG
+338 ITAIADAVDELQSEG

-374 EKRGLRNTEILP
+374 NKRKLPLTEVLP
-386 LYARLSHAEQHRV
+386 LYARLSHAEQNRV
-399 FQRHSGRR
+399 FQRHTGRR

-478 EDFESRPEFTDAE
+478 DDFLTRPEFTDAE

-501 LQMTAAGLGD
+501 LQMTAAGLGE

-534 ELGAFDVAQAARQES
+534 ELGALDPHE
-549 GQAARQEQEAE
+549 
-560 QAVRQDAE
+560 
-568 QPVRESRKGPRE
+568 
-580 DSGRGSR
+580 
-587 KDSSKRLTPL
+587 KDPKKRLTPQ

-608 RLARMVIEAD
+608 RLARMVLEAD
-618 RNGCVREVMVIA
+618 KNGCVREVMVIA
-630 AALSIQDPRERPAE
+630 SALSIQDPRERPVE
-644 KQAQADQSHA
+644 KQQQADQNHA

-663 LAFLNLWR
+663 LSFLNMWR
-671 YVREQQKALSSS
+671 YIREQQKERGSSS
-683 AFRRMC
+683 FRRMC
-689 KAEYLNFL
+689 KQEYLNFL

-704 IYSQLRTV
+704 IYAQLRSV

-717 IHLNED
+717 IHLNEE
-723 DAADQAV
+723 DAPETSV
-730 HVSLLAGL
+730 HTSLLAGL
-738 LSHIGMKDVKD
+738 LSHIGLKDTE
-749 GAKNEYLGAR
+749 KNEYLGAR
-759 GAKFAVFPGS
+759 NAKFAIFPGS
-769 ALFKKPPRFV
+769 ALFKKQPRFI

-802 IEPLAGHLLKR
+802 IEPLAQHLLKR
-813 TYSEPHWEKDMAA
+813 TYSEPHWEKDQAA
-826 VMAYEKVTLYG
+826 VMAYERVTLYG

-851 DPEISRELFV
+851 DAEVSRDLFI
-861 RHALVEGDW
+861 RNALVEGDW
-870 RTHHQFF
+870 RTHHKFF
-877 HDNRKL
+877 ADNRKL
-883 LGEVEELEHRAR
+883 LTEVEELEHRAR

-906 YDFYDRRVP
+906 FDFYDRRIP
-915 DEVVSGAH
+915 DHVVSGAH

-928 KKKRREEP
+928 KHKKREEP
-936 ELLDFERS
+936 ELLDFERE
-944 MLIND
+944 MLINE
-949 KAGSVTKDDYP
+949 KAAGVTKDDYP

-966 RLKFR
+966 PLKFR

-976 EPGTDAD
+976 EPGADAD
-983 GVTVHIPLQVLNQVS
+983 GVTVHIPLQVLNQVT

-1010 EEVVMELIRSLP
+1010 EEVVTELIRSLP

-1034 YAKAFLER
+1034 YAQRFLDR
-1042 VASLPDPLAE
+1042 AVPLQE
-1052 PLPATLARE
+1052 PIHFTLARE
-1061 LKRMVGVPVTADDFD
+1061 LQKMVGVPVSAADFD
-1076 LSRVPDHLK
+1076 LSRIPDHLRI
-1085 VTFRIVDERRR
+1085 TFRIVDERRKKL
-1096 GIAEDK
+1096 AEDK

-1121 AAAATAERTGGA
+1121 AAAATAERSGGETI
-1133 AVERT
+1133 ERS

-1146 TLERVF
+1146 TLTKVF
-1152 ETRRAG
+1152 ETKRAG

-1166 LVDEGASVA
+1166 LVDKGTSVA
-1175 VRLFDT
+1175 VQLFDS

-1186 RAMWAG
+1186 QAMWAG
-1192 TRRLI
+1192 TRRLV
-1197 LLNIPVNPA
+1197 LLNIAVNPA
-1206 KFASDRLTNQQ
+1206 KFASDKLTNQQ

-1227 SVQALFDDC
+1227 SIQALFDDC
-1236 ATAAADKLIADH
+1236 ATAATDKLIADH

-1253 DEASFRAL
+1253 DEESFRKL

-1270 DATVR
+1270 DTTVR
-1275 AVDQVRQ
+1275 TVGQVQQ

-1290 ERRLKATSSPALVK
+1290 ERRLKSTRSPVLLANLA
-1304 NVQDVREQ
+1304 DVRKQ
-1312 LAGLVPAGFVTRA
+1312 LDALMPAGFVTKT
-1325 GLRRLPDLMR
+1325 GLKRLPNLMR
-1335 YLVAVDRRLQQMP
+1335 YLVAADRRLQQMP
-1348 TSVQR
+1348 TGAQR
-1353 DTTRME
+1353 DTARME
-1359 KVHEMRD
+1359 KVHEMQD

-1375 PQGRPVPQQV
+1375 PQGRPVPQEV
-1385 LDIRWMIE
+1385 REIRWMIE

-1418 IDAAVP
+1418 IDAAAP

>member
-1 MSTSFADLQT
+1 MSTHSAPALGS
-11 LLADASLRDAHRLGR
+11 LASRLSELSLRDAHRLGR
-26 RLEGARRIR
+26 RLEGARKIR
-35 KPEARQ
+35 KPEARA
-41 AVLDEIA
+41 AVLGEIEAEVAAA
-48 GEAEKAAERTRLRG
+48 GERMAARR
-62 ARVPRISYPEAL
+62 ARVPEVRYPEQL

-81 AILKA
+81 AIAEA

-106 IPKICLELGRGVRGM
+106 IPKICMELGRGVRGM

-159 QVNQDTTFIKLMT
+159 QVDPEATFVKLMT

-208 GYLAQLLPRRP
+208 GYLAQLLPKRP

-231 PERFARHF
+231 PERFSRHF
-239 GGFAT
+239 DDA
-244 VGTRGPIGSGDVPG
+244 PI
-258 PGDAKGPGTATATG
+258 
-272 TGTAEAT
+272 
-279 GADPGPAAPT
+279 
-289 AGGPVAG
+289 
-296 PGPAG
+296 
-301 PAGAAAPV
+301 

-324 PLLEEDGDE
+324 PLLEENPDDSDDA
-333 GDRDQ
+333 DRDQ
-338 ITAISEAVDELQAEG
+338 ITAITDAVEELMAEG

-374 EKRGLRNTEILP
+374 NKKRYRSTEVLP

-399 FQRHSGRR
+399 FQQHGGRR

-427 IDPGTARISRYSHRT
+427 IDPGFARVSRYSHRT
-442 KVQRLPIERIS
+442 KVQRLPIEPVS

-478 EDFESRPEFTDAE
+478 DDFLSRPEFTDAE

-501 LQMTAAGLGD
+501 LQMTAAGLGE

-534 ELGAFDVAQAARQES
+534 ELGALDPTQK
-549 GQAARQEQEAE
+549 
-560 QAVRQDAE
+560 D
-568 QPVRESRKGPRE
+568 PR
-580 DSGRGSR
+580 
-587 KDSSKRLTPL
+587 KRLTQT
-597 GRKLSQ
+597 GRKLAQ

-608 RLARMVIEAD
+608 RLARMVLEAD

-630 AALSIQDPRERPAE
+630 AALSIQDPRERPAD
-644 KQAQADQSHA
+644 KQAQADQQHA
-654 RFKDETSDF
+654 RFRDETSDF

-671 YVREQQKALSSS
+671 YIREQQKERGSSS
-683 AFRRMC
+683 FRRMC
-689 KAEYLNFL
+689 KQEYLNFL

-704 IYSQLRTV
+704 IYAQLRTV

-717 IHLNED
+717 IHLNEQ
-723 DAADQAV
+723 DAPADRV

-738 LSHIGMKDVKD
+738 LSHIGMKDVKESKDSGQGGGRRD
-749 GAKNEYLGAR
+749 GGRNEYLGAR
-759 GAKFAVFPGS
+759 NAKFAVFPGS
-769 ALFKKPPRFV
+769 ALFRKPPRFV

-789 LWARVNAKVEPEW
+789 LWARVNAKIEPEW
-802 IEPLAGHLLKR
+802 VEPLAEHLLKR
-813 TYSEPHWEKDMAA
+813 TYSEPHWEKDQAA

-851 DPEISRELFV
+851 DAELSRELFI
-861 RHALVEGDW
+861 RNALVEGDW
-870 RTHHQFF
+870 RTHHKFF
-877 HDNRKL
+877 ADNRKL
-883 LGEVEELEHRAR
+883 LTEVEELEHRAR

-906 YDFYDRRVP
+906 FDFYDQRIP
-915 DEVVSGAH
+915 DHVVSGAH

-928 KKKRREEP
+928 KHKRREQP
-936 ELLDFERS
+936 DFLDFERE
-944 MLIND
+944 MLIRESAD
-949 KAGSVTKDDYP
+949 AVTKADYP
-960 DSWRQG
+960 DTWRQG
-966 RLKFR
+966 PLKFR

-976 EPGTDAD
+976 EPGADAD
-983 GVTVHIPLQVLNQVS
+983 GVTVHIPLQVLNQVT

-1010 EEVVMELIRSLP
+1010 EEVVTELIRSLP
-1022 KPIRRHYVPAPN
+1022 KPIRRNYVPAPN

-1042 VASLPDPLAE
+1042 AVPLQE
-1052 PLPATLARE
+1052 PLTVTMARE
-1061 LKRMVGVPVTADDFD
+1061 LKRMVGVPFEAEDFD
-1076 LSRVPDHLK
+1076 WSRVPDHLK

-1096 GIAEDK
+1096 TLAEDK

-1107 RLKLRPKARQALSK
+1107 KLTLRPKARKALSQ
-1121 AAAATAERTGGA
+1121 AAAATAQRQGGESLERK
-1133 AVERT
+1133 

-1146 TLERVF
+1146 SLTRVF

-1166 LVDEGASVA
+1166 LVDDGDSVS
-1175 VRLFDT
+1175 VRLFDS
-1181 EAEQR
+1181 EAEQAE
-1186 RAMWAG
+1186 AMWKG

-1197 LLNIPVNPA
+1197 LLGIPVNPA
-1206 KFASDRLTNQQ
+1206 KFASEKLTNPQ
-1217 KLALSSNPHG
+1217 KLALSANPHG

-1236 ATAAADKLIADH
+1236 AMAAADKLIADF
-1248 GGPAW
+1248 GGPVW
-1253 DEASFRAL
+1253 DEESYRKLF
-1261 YDKVRADLV
+1261 DKVRAEIV
-1270 DATVR
+1270 DTTVR
-1275 AVDQVRQ
+1275 AVGQVQQ

-1290 ERRLKATSSPALVK
+1290 ERRLKGVRSPALLP
-1304 NVQDVREQ
+1304 NLQDVRTQ
-1312 LAGLVPAGFVTRA
+1312 LDGLVKPGFVTEA
-1325 GLRRLPDLMR
+1325 GLRRMPDLMR
-1335 YLVAVDRRLQQMP
+1335 YLVAADRRLQQMP
-1348 TSVQR
+1348 TNVQR
-1353 DTTRME
+1353 DTTRMA

-1366 EYAWLLEQL
+1366 EYAWLLEQM

-1385 LDIRWMIE
+1385 RDIRWMIE

-1418 IDAAVP
+1418 IDAVAP

>member
-1 MSTSFADLQT
+1 MSTHPAPALGT
-11 LLADASLRDAHRLGR
+11 LAHRLTELSLREAHRLGR
-26 RLEGARRIR
+26 RLEGARKIR
-35 KPEARQ
+35 KPEARD
-41 AVLDEIA
+41 AVLVEIEAEIA
-48 GEAEKAAERTRLRG
+48 KAEARMDERRS
-62 ARVPRISYPEAL
+62 RVPAVTYPEQL

-81 AILKA
+81 QIAEA

-106 IPKICLELGRGVRGM
+106 IPKICMELGRGVRGM

-136 ERVAEELD
+136 ERVAEELR

-159 QVNQDTTFIKLMT
+159 QVNPDATFVKLMT

-208 GYLAQLLPRRP
+208 GYLAQLLPKRP

-231 PERFARHF
+231 PERFSRHF
-239 GGFAT
+239 GDA
-244 VGTRGPIGSGDVPG
+244 PI
-258 PGDAKGPGTATATG
+258 
-272 TGTAEAT
+272 
-279 GADPGPAAPT
+279 
-289 AGGPVAG
+289 
-296 PGPAG
+296 
-301 PAGAAAPV
+301 

-324 PLLEEDGDE
+324 PLLEEDSEDA
-333 GDRDQ
+333 DRDQ
-338 ITAISEAVDELQAEG
+338 ITAITDAVEELMAEG
-353 PGDILVFLS
+353 KGDILVFLS

-374 EKRGLRNTEILP
+374 TKKQYSFTEILP

-399 FQRHSGRR
+399 FQPHTGRR

-427 IDPGTARISRYSHRT
+427 IDPGFARISRYSHRT
-442 KVQRLPIERIS
+442 KVQRLPIEAIS

-468 DGICIRLYSE
+468 DGICIRLYA
-478 EDFESRPEFTDAE
+478 EDDFLGRPEFTDAE

-534 ELGAFDVAQAARQES
+534 ELGALDPAQK
-549 GQAARQEQEAE
+549 
-560 QAVRQDAE
+560 D
-568 QPVRESRKGPRE
+568 PR
-580 DSGRGSR
+580 
-587 KDSSKRLTPL
+587 KRLTDN
-597 GRKLSQ
+597 GRKLAQ

-608 RLARMVIEAD
+608 RLARMVLEAD
-618 RNGCVREVMVIA
+618 KNGCVREVMVIA

-644 KQAQADQSHA
+644 KQAQADQQHA

-663 LAFLNLWR
+663 LAYLNLWR
-671 YVREQQKALSSS
+671 YVREQQKERGSSS
-683 AFRRMC
+683 FRRMC
-689 KAEYLNFL
+689 KQEYLNFL

-704 IYSQLRTV
+704 IYTQLRTV

-723 DAADQAV
+723 DAPADRV

-749 GAKNEYLGAR
+749 GNKNEYLGAR
-759 GAKFAVFPGS
+759 NAKFAIFPGS
-769 ALFKKPPRFV
+769 ALFRKQPRFV

-789 LWARVNAKVEPEW
+789 LWARVNAKIEPEW
-802 IEPLAGHLLKR
+802 VEPLAGHLLKR
-813 TYSEPHWEKDMAA
+813 TYSEPHWEKDQAA

-844 KVNYGRI
+844 KVNYGRV
-851 DPEISRELFV
+851 DPEVSRQLFI
-861 RHALVEGDW
+861 RNALVEGDW
-870 RTHHQFF
+870 RTHHKFF
-877 HDNRKL
+877 ADNRRL
-883 LGEVEELEHRAR
+883 LGEVAELEHRAR
-895 RRDILVDDETL
+895 RRDIVVDDETL
-906 YDFYDRRVP
+906 FDFYDQRVP
-915 DEVVSGAH
+915 EHVVSGAH

-928 KKKRREEP
+928 KRKRHEQP
-936 ELLDFERS
+936 EFLDFERE
-944 MLIND
+944 MLIRES
-949 KAGSVTKDDYP
+949 AEAVTKADYP

-966 RLKFR
+966 QLKFR

-976 EPGTDAD
+976 EPGADAD
-983 GVTVHIPLQVLNQVS
+983 GVTVHIPLQVLNQVT

-1010 EEVVMELIRSLP
+1010 EEVVTELIRTLP
-1022 KPIRRHYVPAPN
+1022 KPIRRNYVPAPN

-1042 VASLPDPLAE
+1042 AVPLQE
-1052 PLPATLARE
+1052 PLTVTMTRE
-1061 LKRMVGVPVTADDFD
+1061 LKRMVGVPFEADDFD
-1076 LSRVPDHLK
+1076 WAKVPDHLK
-1085 VTFRIVDERRR
+1085 ITFRIVDERRR
-1096 GIAEDK
+1096 GLAEDK

-1107 RLKLRPKARQALSK
+1107 KLRLKPKARKALSQ
-1121 AAAATAERTGGA
+1121 AAAATASREGGESLERK
-1133 AVERT
+1133 

-1146 TLERVF
+1146 TLTRVF

-1166 LVDEGASVA
+1166 LVDDGDTVS

-1181 EAEQR
+1181 EAEQAE
-1186 RAMWAG
+1186 AMWKG

-1197 LLNIPVNPA
+1197 LRNIPVNPA
-1206 KFASDRLTNQQ
+1206 KFASEKLTNAQ
-1217 KLALSSNPHG
+1217 KLALSANPHG
-1227 SVQALFDDC
+1227 SIQALFDDC
-1236 ATAAADKLIADH
+1236 AMAAADKLIADF
-1248 GGPAW
+1248 GGPVW
-1253 DEASFRAL
+1253 DEESYRKL
-1261 YDKVRADLV
+1261 YDKVRAEIV
-1270 DATVR
+1270 DTTVR
-1275 AVDQVRQ
+1275 TVAQVQQ

-1290 ERRLKATSSPALVK
+1290 ERRLKATRSPVLLANLTDVRKQLDALVK
-1304 NVQDVREQ
+1304 
-1312 LAGLVPAGFVTRA
+1312 PGFVTWA
-1325 GLRRLPDLMR
+1325 GIRRLPDLMR
-1335 YLVAVDRRLQQMP
+1335 YLVAADRRLQQMP
-1348 TSVQR
+1348 TGVQR

-1359 KVHEMRD
+1359 KVHEMQD

-1385 LDIRWMIE
+1385 LDIRWMLE

-1418 IDAAVP
+1418 IDAAAP

>member
-1 MSTSFADLQT
+1 MSTHSAPALGS
-11 LLADASLRDAHRLGR
+11 LASRLTELSLRDAHRLGR
-26 RLEGARRIR
+26 RLEGARKIR
-35 KPEARQ
+35 KPEARA
-41 AVLDEIA
+41 AVFGEI
-48 GEAEKAAERTRLRG
+48 EAEVAAAEERMAARR
-62 ARVPRISYPEAL
+62 ARVPEVRYPEQL

-81 AILKA
+81 DIAEA

-106 IPKICLELGRGVRGM
+106 IPKICMELGRGVRGM

-159 QVNQDTTFIKLMT
+159 QVNPDATFVKLMT

-208 GYLAQLLPRRP
+208 GYLAQLLPKRP

-231 PERFARHF
+231 PERFSRHF
-239 GGFAT
+239 GDA
-244 VGTRGPIGSGDVPG
+244 PI
-258 PGDAKGPGTATATG
+258 
-272 TGTAEAT
+272 
-279 GADPGPAAPT
+279 
-289 AGGPVAG
+289 
-296 PGPAG
+296 
-301 PAGAAAPV
+301 

-324 PLLEEDGDE
+324 PLLEEDSDDA
-333 GDRDQ
+333 DRDQ
-338 ITAISEAVDELQAEG
+338 ITAITDAVEELMAEG

-374 EKRGLRNTEILP
+374 TRKRYRSTEVLP

-399 FQRHSGRR
+399 FQQHGGRR

-427 IDPGTARISRYSHRT
+427 IDPGFARISRYSHRT
-442 KVQRLPIERIS
+442 KVQRLPIEPVS

-478 EDFESRPEFTDAE
+478 DDFLARPEFTDAE

-501 LQMTAAGLGD
+501 LQMTAAGLGE

-521 DHRNIRDGVQLLQ
+521 DHRNIRDGVQLLH
-534 ELGAFDVAQAARQES
+534 ELGALDPTQK
-549 GQAARQEQEAE
+549 
-560 QAVRQDAE
+560 D
-568 QPVRESRKGPRE
+568 PR
-580 DSGRGSR
+580 
-587 KDSSKRLTPL
+587 KRLTQT
-597 GRKLSQ
+597 GRKLAQ

-608 RLARMVIEAD
+608 RLARMVLEAD
-618 RNGCVREVMVIA
+618 RNGCAREVMVIA
-630 AALSIQDPRERPAE
+630 AALSIQDPRERPSD
-644 KQAQADQSHA
+644 KQTQADQQHA
-654 RFKDETSDF
+654 RFRDETSDF

-671 YVREQQKALSSS
+671 YVREQQKERGSSS
-683 AFRRMC
+683 FRRMC
-689 KAEYLNFL
+689 KQEFLNFL

-704 IYSQLRTV
+704 IYTQLRTV

-717 IHLNED
+717 IHLNEE
-723 DAADQAV
+723 DAPADRI
-730 HVSLLAGL
+730 HVSLLSGL
-738 LSHIGMKDVKD
+738 LSHIGMKDVKESKDSGQGGRRD
-749 GAKNEYLGAR
+749 GGRNEYLGAR
-759 GAKFAVFPGS
+759 NAKFAVFPGS

-789 LWARVNAKVEPEW
+789 LWARVNAKIEPEW
-802 IEPLAGHLLKR
+802 VEPLAEHLLKR
-813 TYSEPHWEKDMAA
+813 TYSEPHWEKDQAA

-851 DPEISRELFV
+851 DPEVSRELFI
-861 RHALVEGDW
+861 RNALVEGDW
-870 RTHHQFF
+870 RTHHKFYA
-877 HDNRKL
+877 DNRKL
-883 LGEVEELEHRAR
+883 LTEVEELEHRAR

-906 YDFYDRRVP
+906 FDFYDRRIP
-915 DEVVSGAH
+915 DHVVSGAH

-928 KKKRREEP
+928 KHKRREEP
-936 ELLDFERS
+936 EFLDFERE
-944 MLIND
+944 MLIRESAD
-949 KAGSVTKDDYP
+949 AVTKADYP
-960 DSWRQG
+960 DTWRQG
-966 RLKFR
+966 PLKFR

-976 EPGTDAD
+976 EPGADAD
-983 GVTVHIPLQVLNQVS
+983 GVTVHIPLQVLNQVT

-1010 EEVVMELIRSLP
+1010 EDVVTELIRSLP
-1022 KPIRRHYVPAPN
+1022 KPIRRNYVPAPN

-1042 VASLPDPLAE
+1042 AVPLQE
-1052 PLPATLARE
+1052 PLTVTMARE
-1061 LKRMVGVPVTADDFD
+1061 LKRMVGVPFEADDFD
-1076 LSRVPDHLK
+1076 WSRVPDHLK

-1096 GIAEDK
+1096 TLAEDK

-1107 RLKLRPKARQALSK
+1107 QLKLRPKARKALSQ
-1121 AAAATAERTGGA
+1121 AAAATAQREGGESLER
-1133 AVERT
+1133 R

-1146 TLERVF
+1146 SLTRVF

-1166 LVDEGASVA
+1166 LVDDGDSVS
-1175 VRLFDT
+1175 VRLFDS
-1181 EAEQR
+1181 EAEQAE
-1186 RAMWAG
+1186 AMWNG

-1197 LLNIPVNPA
+1197 LLGIPVNPA
-1206 KFASDRLTNQQ
+1206 KFASEKLTNPQ
-1217 KLALSSNPHG
+1217 KLALSANPHG

-1236 ATAAADKLIADH
+1236 ATAAADKLIADF
-1248 GGPAW
+1248 GGPVW
-1253 DEASFRAL
+1253 DEESFRKL
-1261 YDKVRADLV
+1261 FDKVRAEIV
-1270 DATVR
+1270 DTTVR
-1275 AVDQVRQ
+1275 AVGQVQQ

-1290 ERRLKATSSPALVK
+1290 ERRLKDVSSPALLP
-1304 NVQDVREQ
+1304 NLQDVRKQ
-1312 LAGLVPAGFVTRA
+1312 LDGLVRPGFVTGT

-1335 YLVAVDRRLQQMP
+1335 YLVAADRRLQQMP
-1348 TSVQR
+1348 TNVQR
-1353 DTTRME
+1353 DTTRMA
-1359 KVHEMRD
+1359 KVHEMQD
-1366 EYAWLLEQL
+1366 EYAWLLEQM

-1385 LDIRWMIE
+1385 RDIRWMIE